1 MIPSAAAA
9 GATQT
14 AVVAATVA
22 AVATGLAVLL
32 ASPARSRGRPGGG
45 PGDGEGAVPRWL
57 PVVAV
62 GAVAAVAGTVLT
74 GTAVVVVVLAA
85 GSAAAGLRLLTAR
98 RARLEAA
105 RTSVRVLE
113 TCEQLAA
120 ELAAGQP
127 PGTALDRAADDWAPL
142 RPVAAT
148 FRIGGDVPAGLR
160 QAAARRG
167 AGDLRYVAAAWQVAH
182 STGSGLGDAVDR
194 VALDLRAAAA
204 TRRVVDGELSSARAT
219 SRLVAALPV
228 VALLMGSGAGGDPW
242 GFLLGHPVGL
252 ACLAAGLGLGFLGLW
267 WIEALATGVEGRDR

>member
-1 MIPSAAAA
+1 MIPSAAS
-9 GATQT
+9 GVTQT
-14 AVVAATVA
+14 AMVAAGVA
-22 AVATGLAVLL
+22 AVACGLAVLL
-32 ASPARSRGRPGGG
+32 ASPVRSRGGPGGG
-45 PGDGEGAVPRWL
+45 PGDGAVPRWV

-62 GAVAAVAGTVLT
+62 GAVAAVAGTLLT

-85 GSAAAGLRLLTAR
+85 GSAVAGLRLLTAR

-182 STGSGLGDAVDR
+182 STGSGLSDAVDR

-219 SRLVAALPV
+219 SRLVAALPL

-252 ACLAAGLGLGFLGLW
+252 ACLAAGLVLGFLGLW